1 MKPDFIDEKRK
12 ETVYK
17 FYDNFAKNYD
27 EDRYTS
33 KEQKNN
39 DLLAKQIVFKFAKEI
54 KNKSVLDVGCGT
66 GRFVEFFSQRGGKV
80 TGADTSENM
89 LAKARKKSPMANFVK
104 ADIFSLPFEDKT
116 FDIVICSQVLTHL
129 HNYKKPLIEMKR
141 VLKDDGIIIIDV
153 RNILWPYRLPTLI
166 KRIFKKS
173 NEDYYPDYVSIWKIK
188 RICNKIGLNIS
199 DFNGAGLP
207 AKKECPMEEQVKRS
221 SSVLKYIAP
230 TLIIKIA
237 KIK

>member
-1 MKPDFIDEKRK
+1 
-12 ETVYK
+12 
-17 FYDNFAKNYD
+17 
-27 EDRYTS
+27 
-33 KEQKNN
+33 
-39 DLLAKQIVFKFAKEI
+39 LAKQIVFKFAKEI
-54 KNKSVLDVGCGT
+54 KDKSVLDVGCGT
-66 GRFVEFFSQRGGKV
+66 GRFVEFFSQRGGNV

-89 LAKARKKSPMANFVK
+89 LEKAKKKSPLATFVK
-104 ADIFSLPFEDKT
+104 ADIFSLPFKDKT

-129 HNYKKPLIEMKR
+129 HSYKKPLLEMKR

-153 RNILWPYRLPTLI
+153 RNMLWPYRFPTLI

-173 NEDYYPDYVSIWKIK
+173 DEEYCPDYISIWKIK

-207 AKKECPMEEQVKRS
+207 AKRECLIEEQVKRS
-221 SSVLKYIAP
+221 GGILKYIAP
-230 TLIIKIA
+230 TLIIKIV